1 MISCIILSG
10 RRPEMDR
17 ELLANNFVNRQEI
30 VEGLK
35 KKIAN
40 WTFKPGQRLTEIYL
54 LKTLGV
60 KRNKIREVL
69 RQLEQDGFVNI
80 IPNVGA
86 TVAEFSQKDIENIFD
101 ILVVLEGLAVRLI
114 TPFISNRQL
123 KSLKVLINK
132 MEATNKI
139 PLFHIYNMKFHFL
152 VIKLSENDRLI
163 KLTNNL
169 MYNIRCA
176 SFQTMSSPGQI
187 TASIKEHR
195 KIFEAI
201 KDRNSIKAEQLVRN
215 HILRAKNRL
224 IKYMNRSL

>member
-1 MISCIILSG
+1 MNRDAPTNNSLERERILESLKAEIASG
-10 RRPEMDR
+10 T
-17 ELLANNFVNRQEI
+17 L
-30 VEGLK
+30 
-35 KKIAN
+35 
-40 WTFKPGQRLTEIYL
+40 KPGQRLVESPL
-54 LKTLGV
+54 SEVFGV
-60 KRNKIREVL
+60 KRSRIREVL
-69 RQLEQDGFVNI
+69 RKLEQDGFVKI

-86 TVAEFSQKDIENIFD
+86 MVAEFSQKDIENIFD
-101 ILVVLEGLAVRLI
+101 ILIVLEGLAVRLI
-114 TPFISNRQL
+114 TPFISNNQL

-132 MEATNKI
+132 MEATDKI
-139 PLFHIYNMKFHFL
+139 PLFHTYNMKFHSS

-201 KDRNSIKAEQLVRN
+201 KSRKSVKAEQLMRD
-215 HILRAKNRL
+215 HLLRAKNRL
-224 IKYMNRSL
+224 IKYMNKSL

>member
-1 MISCIILSG
+1 MNRDAPTNNSFDRQKILE
-10 RRPEMDR
+10 R
-17 ELLANNFVNRQEI
+17 LKAEI
-30 VEGLK
+30 ARGTL
-35 KKIAN
+35 
-40 WTFKPGQRLTEIYL
+40 KPGQRLTEIYL
-54 LKTLGV
+54 LKTLDV

-69 RQLEQDGFVNI
+69 RQLEQDGFVKI
-80 IPNVGA
+80 KPNVGA

-101 ILVVLEGLAVRLI
+101 ILTVLEGLAVRLI
-114 TPFISNRQL
+114 TPFISNNQL
-123 KSLKVLINK
+123 KSIKVLINK

-139 PLFHIYNMKFHFL
+139 PLFHIYNMKFHSL
-152 VIKLSENDRLI
+152 IIALSENDRLI

-201 KDRNSIKAEQLVRN
+201 QDRNSIKAEQLMRN
-215 HILRAKNRL
+215 HLLRAKDRL

>member
-1 MISCIILSG
+1 MNKDRPTNNSLERQKILESLKAEIASG
-10 RRPEMDR
+10 T
-17 ELLANNFVNRQEI
+17 L
-30 VEGLK
+30 
-35 KKIAN
+35 
-40 WTFKPGQRLTEIYL
+40 KPGQRLVEFHL
-54 LKTLGV
+54 SEVFGV
-60 KRNKIREVL
+60 KRSRIREVL
-69 RQLEQDGFVNI
+69 RKLEQDGFIKI

-86 TVAEFSQKDIENIFD
+86 KVAEFSQKDIENIFD
-101 ILVVLEGLAVRLI
+101 ILIVLEGLAVRLI
-114 TPFISNRQL
+114 TPFISNNQL

-132 MEATNKI
+132 MEATDKI
-139 PLFHIYNMKFHFL
+139 PLFHTYNMKFHSS
-152 VIKLSENDRLI
+152 VIRLSENDRLI

-201 KDRNSIKAEQLVRN
+201 KSRKSVKAEQLMRD
-215 HILRAKNRL
+215 HLLRAKNRL

>member
-1 MISCIILSG
+1 MNRDAPTNNSLERERILESLKAEIASG
-10 RRPEMDR
+10 T
-17 ELLANNFVNRQEI
+17 L
-30 VEGLK
+30 
-35 KKIAN
+35 
-40 WTFKPGQRLTEIYL
+40 KPGQRLVESHL
-54 LKTLGV
+54 SEVFGV
-60 KRNKIREVL
+60 KRSRIREVL
-69 RQLEQDGFVNI
+69 RKLEQDGFVKI

-86 TVAEFSQKDIENIFD
+86 KVAEFSQKDIENIFD
-101 ILVVLEGLAVRLI
+101 ILIVLEGLAVRLI
-114 TPFISNRQL
+114 TPFISNNQL

-132 MEATNKI
+132 MEATDKI
-139 PLFHIYNMKFHFL
+139 PLFHTYNMNFHSS

-201 KDRNSIKAEQLVRN
+201 KSRKSVKAEQLMRD
-215 HILRAKNRL
+215 HLLRAKNRL
-224 IKYMNRSL
+224 IKYMNKSL